1 MSKVS
6 SGSLRLSGNAF
17 QTDGLATENA
27 RQPNVFRRHR
37 GTMSHIACVFVTF
50 FDQVSNISLGLDCI
64 RRRGWQDEVH
74 IVDGDSD
81 LLSGARS
88 LRLH

>member
-1 MSKVS
+1 
-6 SGSLRLSGNAF
+6 
-17 QTDGLATENA
+17 
-27 RQPNVFRRHR
+27 
-37 GTMSHIACVFVTF
+37 VTF
-50 FDQVSNISLGLDCI
+50 FDQILNISLGLDCI

-88 LRLH
+88 LRLHWRSSHGR